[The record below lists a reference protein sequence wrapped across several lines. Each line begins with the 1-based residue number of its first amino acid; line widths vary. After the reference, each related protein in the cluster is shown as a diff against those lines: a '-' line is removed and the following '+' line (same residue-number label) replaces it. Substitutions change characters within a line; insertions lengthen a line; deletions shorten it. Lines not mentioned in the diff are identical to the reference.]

1 VFLCQGPLSRF
12 GDTAANAGALA
23 LLEDV
28 DVNVGVK
35 TACAS
40 VSAGLFRI
48 LLMPVDAVKTSLQ
61 VEGKHGLTHLKT
73 KIASNGPRVL
83 FNGSLAASG
92 ATIVGHFPW
101 FFTFNTL
108 NEKVRSSSRVL
119 QRQLFEYECDGMGEM
134 CFGGTLQIPKAE
146 TFLGNLGRT
155 AFMGFCSSVVS
166 DTVSN
171 SIRVIKTTKQTHQQH
186 ITYPE
191 AVKEIV
197 AKDGVIGLFG
207 RGLQTRILTNGLQV
221 RVSSS
226 WLCDLR

>member
-61 VEGKHGLTHLKT
+61 VEGTHGLTHLKT

-119 QRQLFEYECDGMGEM
+119 QRQLFEYECDGMGGNV
-134 CFGGTLQIPKAE
+134 FRGYPADSKSGHV
-146 TFLGNLGRT
+146 LGQPRSHCLHGLLLL
-155 AFMGFCSSVVS
+155 C
-166 DTVSN
+166 
-171 SIRVIKTTKQTHQQH
+171 
-186 ITYPE
+186 
-191 AVKEIV
+191 
-197 AKDGVIGLFG
+197 GV
-207 RGLQTRILTNGLQV
+207 
-221 RVSSS
+221 
-226 WLCDLR
+226 